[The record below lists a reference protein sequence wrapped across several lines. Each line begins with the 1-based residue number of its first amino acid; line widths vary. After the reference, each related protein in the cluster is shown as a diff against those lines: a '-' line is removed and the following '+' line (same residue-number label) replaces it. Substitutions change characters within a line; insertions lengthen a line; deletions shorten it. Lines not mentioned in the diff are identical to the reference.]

1 MGIKAIYEH
10 KYKGL
15 LIIPLIMVLLA
26 LAQIG
31 FQYYSTGDFITKSVT
46 LSGGISLEIDTQY
59 KDLDGLRL
67 YLNDKFLGEEFN
79 VRATTVAGQQK
90 GIIVEGTDVS
100 KNELS
105 AAIKEKLGDQAPPLE
120 SLSKN
125 VKNVS
130 ARFSSK
136 FFRTAI
142 IAVLFAF
149 LFMGL
154 VVFYYFRIPIPSL
167 AVVLAAFSDIVIT
180 IAIFNT
186 LGMRLTLGGVVAF
199 LMLIGYSV
207 DTDILLST
215 RVLKHRTGSYYAR
228 TIDAMKTGLTMSF
241 TTIAALGAGIVFA
254 QSEVL
259 KQVMIILFIGLI
271 VDLPMTWL
279 QNAGILRW
287 YLDKKAAQPE
297 TSKTDRLKEKETRK
311 EEKRKAK
318 EEKLKLKQEERDR
331 KAEEKA
337 RLDLEA
343 VAEQESEKET
353 ELEQTVEEEI
363 EEVMAEEEPEESEE
377 SIEEKKD

>member
-1 MGIKAIYEH
+1 MGLKEIYEH

-15 LIIPLIMVLLA
+15 LLIPLILVLLA

-31 FQYYSTGDFITKSVT
+31 FQYYTTGDFISKSVT
-46 LSGGISLEIDTQY
+46 LTGGISLEIDSQY
-59 KDLDGLRL
+59 KDIEGLKL
-67 YLNDKFLGEEFN
+67 HLKGSFPEADFH
-79 VRATTVAGQQK
+79 VRTTKIAGRQK
-90 GIIVEGTDVS
+90 GIIVEGTDIS
-100 KNELS
+100 KDELS
-105 AAIKEKLGDQAPPLE
+105 RAIKEKLGDQAPPLE

-125 VKNVS
+125 IKNVS

-154 VVFYYFRIPIPSL
+154 VVFYYFRIPIPSI
-167 AVVLAAFSDIVIT
+167 AVVLAAFSDMAVT
-180 IAIFNT
+180 IAIFNS

-215 RVLKHRTGSYYAR
+215 RVLKHRTGSYFAR
-228 TIDAMKTGLTMSF
+228 TMDAMKTGFTMSC
-241 TTIAALGAGIVFA
+241 TTIAALGAGMFFA

-259 KQVMIILFIGLI
+259 KQVLLVLFIGLI
-271 VDLPMTWL
+271 VDLPMTWF

-287 YLDKKAAQPE
+287 YLDRKKEQPSVSKEEKKRKKAQI
-297 TSKTDRLKEKETRK
+297 K

-318 EEKLKLKQEERDR
+318 EEKKRAKEEEKKR
-331 KAEEKA
+331 KDEEKA
-337 RLDLEA
+337 EKDLKKIAEEEA
-343 VAEQESEKET
+343 GET
-353 ELEQTVEEEI
+353 ELEKTVGHEVEEKI
-363 EEVMAEEEPEESEE
+363 MSPEEKEE
-377 SIEEKKD
+377 STEEKQGV